1 MQATT
6 TLSKG
11 DIAHI
16 QRTALGIPP
25 VQRTV
30 RRSIYGHELLAMGYE
45 TVNGEAIE
53 VDRYYAIDTIR
64 EESVV
69 LLLAAHCRD
78 NGMQA
83 LPAIVASLRDAD
95 VSKRDARRFVQ
106 Y

>member
-1 MQATT
+1 MQTTT

-45 TVNGEAIE
+45 TVNSEAIE
-53 VDRYYAIDTIR
+53 ADRYYVIETIR

-69 LLLAAHCRD
+69 LLLTNHCRER
-78 NGMQA
+78 GMHA
-83 LPAIVASLRDAD
+83 LPAFVAELRDANA
-95 VSKRDARRFVQ
+95 SARDPRRFVI